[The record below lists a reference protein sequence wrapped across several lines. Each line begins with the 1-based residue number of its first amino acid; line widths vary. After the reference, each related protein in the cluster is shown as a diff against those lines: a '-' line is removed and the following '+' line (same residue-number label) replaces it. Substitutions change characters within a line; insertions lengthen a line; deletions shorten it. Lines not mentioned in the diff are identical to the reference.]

1 MGNAGRGQCRYVWA
15 PFYKDNESGF
25 CLFGSAR
32 YYIEEPFRRQGLAR
46 AIYEEAEKKAKSQG
60 AAALRAGTGA
70 DNIFS
75 RLFHEKLGFLPYRFE
90 FEKKL

>member
-1 MGNAGRGQCRYVWA
+1 LEVQ
-15 PFYKDNESGF
+15 DI
-25 CLFGSAR
+25 
-32 YYIEEPFRRQGLAR
+32 YIEEPFRRQGLAR

-70 DNIFS
+70 DNIIS